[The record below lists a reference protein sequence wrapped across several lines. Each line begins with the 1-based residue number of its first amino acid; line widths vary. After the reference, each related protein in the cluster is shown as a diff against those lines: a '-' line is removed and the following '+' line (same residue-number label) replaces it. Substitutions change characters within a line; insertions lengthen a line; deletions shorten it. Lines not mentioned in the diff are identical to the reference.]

1 MSRRKFVAGVG
12 GGLVIGAV
20 AGAAIG
26 AYGFPK
32 TNTVTTTSVSTSTST
47 LPAVTSTVTQ
57 AATQTIPSNLV
68 LSIPSTW
75 DHTADVVVVG
85 AGGAGLSAAVG
96 ALESG
101 ASVIVLEKAPAVGG
115 TTGVSGGG
123 MWVPNSSLAVAA
135 SPATISSSNLQQ
147 YLSAIGESELDQNL
161 LTTYLQGSPGWV
173 DHLIQVYGMTFVL
186 ATTFVCYY
194 NVPGAQGTGLQ
205 VSPTGGGPGISAAG
219 AGIIQTLNA
228 AVKSKGGTIMT
239 STPATALYMDATGRI
254 LGLKATSSGSTIN
267 IAAKK
272 GVILAAGGYDQ
283 NAEMMSNYQRG
294 PVHFTS
300 AALGNT
306 GDGILMAM
314 AAGADIRNMNNA
326 WGCPHYNTPN
336 GGVADWGLIRGKPGV
351 IIVNSAGERFT
362 NESSAYPVI
371 NRTFYE
377 WSNATYGYPN
387 MPAYAILDQTC
398 VNNYGFVTYLP
409 GSKQPSYVSSANT
422 LQALA
427 AALNI
432 NPSGLQATVTQ
443 FNQYAANG
451 VDPDFNRGVFSF
463 DLNTTGDPK
472 RTDLKNICLGP
483 IQTPPYYGL
492 EIDPGT
498 IGTSGGPRINSS
510 AQVLDKLGN
519 PIPGLYA
526 AGNDSASP
534 FGAAYPGGGATVG
547 PATFFGWVA
556 GKTAG
561 TS

>member
-1 MSRRKFVAGVG
+1 MK
-12 GGLVIGAV
+12 
-20 AGAAIG
+20 
-26 AYGFPK
+26 
-32 TNTVTTTSVSTSTST
+32 
-47 LPAVTSTVTQ
+47 
-57 AATQTIPSNLV
+57 
-68 LSIPSTW
+68 
-75 DHTADVVVVG
+75 
-85 AGGAGLSAAVG
+85 
-96 ALESG
+96 
-101 ASVIVLEKAPAVGG
+101 
-115 TTGVSGGG
+115 
-123 MWVPNSSLAVAA
+123 
-135 SPATISSSNLQQ
+135 
-147 YLSAIGESELDQNL
+147 
-161 LTTYLQGSPGWV
+161 
-173 DHLIQVYGMTFVL
+173 FVL

-205 VSPTGGGPGISAAG
+205 VSPTGGGPGVSAAG

-228 AVKSKGGTIMT
+228 AVTSKGGSIMT
-239 STPATALYMDATGRI
+239 STPAVALYRDATGRV
-254 LGLKATSSGSTIN
+254 LGLQATSGASTIN
-267 IAAKK
+267 IQATK
-272 GVILAAGGYDQ
+272 GVVLAAGGYDH
-283 NAEMMSNYQRG
+283 NTEMMENYQRG

-300 AALGNT
+300 AAVGNT

-326 WGCPHYNTPN
+326 WGCPHYNTPT

-377 WSNATYGYPN
+377 WSNAIYGYPN
-387 MPAYAILDQTC
+387 LPAYAILDQTC
-398 VNNYGFVTYLP
+398 VNHYGFVTYLP
-409 GSKQPSYVSSANT
+409 GAPQPSYVSSAST
-422 LQALA
+422 LQGLA
-427 AALNI
+427 TALNI

-463 DLNTTGDPK
+463 DLNTTGDPT

-483 IQTPPYYGL
+483 ISTPPYYGL

-498 IGTSGGPRINSS
+498 IGTSGGPRINSN

-547 PATFFGWVA
+547 PATFFGWIA
-556 GKTAG
+556 GKSSG